1 MIRITE
7 LKLPVT
13 HDPGALKKKAAEFL
27 RVGENSIRNIVIAS
41 RSIDARQKPQLFY
54 VYTLDVDL
62 SGEMHVLRKARRHKN
77 IMSIEPQ
84 IYRFPEHGSELPAHR
99 PVVVGSGPC
108 GLFAAYH
115 LALAGMKPVILER
128 GEDALTRSAKVSRF
142 FEGGPL
148 DPECNV
154 QFGEGG
160 AGTFSDGK
168 LNTSVKDP
176 GLRGAFVKR
185 TFVEF
190 GAPENILYD
199 RRPHV
204 GTDELIPILIRMRKR
219 IEELGGEYH
228 FSSKMTGFTV
238 SPSGSLT
245 SVCVNDSHTI
255 PADICVLAPGH
266 SARDTFRM
274 LQKMGVLLESKSFAA
289 GVRIEHPQEMIDLS
303 QYGQTAPKETGPASY
318 KLTHRTEEGRGV
330 YSFCMCPGGYVIN
343 SSSEQGYLAVNGM
356 SYSGRGSKNANS
368 ALIITVSPSD
378 FDPYADGL
386 YSGPL
391 SGIAF
396 QRKLERLAYETL
408 AGKIPQQLYGD
419 FAENTVSSGFGD
431 FETCTKGA
439 AGFANLREILPGFL
453 SDCLISGVSAFGRKI
468 EGFDRRDA
476 ILSGVESRSSSPVR
490 IVRDDR
496 YVSSVEGLYPAGE
509 GAGYAG
515 GIMSAA
521 MDGVRVS
528 EAIIRK
534 YQAIGT
540 VLS

>member
-13 HDPGALKKKAAEFL
+13 HDPGALKKRAAEVL
-27 RVGENSIRNIVIAS
+27 RVGESAIRRLVITS
-41 RSIDARQKPQLFY
+41 RSVDARQKPELFF
-54 VYTLDVDL
+54 VYTLDVDV
-62 SGEMHVLRKARRHKN
+62 SGESKILRRDRRHKN
-77 IMSIEPQ
+77 IMSIHPQ
-84 IYRFPEHGSELPAHR
+84 VYRFPEHGKELPAHR
-99 PVVVGSGPC
+99 PIVVGSGPC

-115 LALAGMKPVILER
+115 LALAGMQPIILER
-128 GEDALTRSAKVSRF
+128 GGDALTRSAKVTRF

-176 GLRGAFVKR
+176 GLRGAFVKQA
-185 TFVEF
+185 FVEF
-190 GAPENILYD
+190 GAPGNILYD

-219 IEELGGEYH
+219 IEELGGEYR

-238 SPSGSLT
+238 SASGALT
-245 SVCVNDSHTI
+245 SVIVNDTIEI

-266 SARDTFRM
+266 SARDTFCM
-274 LQKMGVLLESKSFAA
+274 LQKEGVLLESKAFAA
-289 GVRIEHPQEMIDLS
+289 GVRIEHPQEMIDCS
-303 QYGQTAPKETGPASY
+303 QYGQTAPRETGPAPY
-318 KLTHRTEEGRGV
+318 KLTHKAEDGRGV
-330 YSFCMCPGGYVIN
+330 YSFCMCPGGYVVN
-343 SSSEQGYLAVNGM
+343 SSSEEGYLAVNGM
-356 SYSGRGSKNANS
+356 SYSGRDSKNANS
-368 ALIITVSPSD
+368 ALIITVTPSD
-378 FDPYADGL
+378 FNPYADAQFH
-386 YSGPL
+386 GPL

-396 QRKLERLAYETL
+396 QRQLERLAFQTL
-408 AGKIPQQLYGD
+408 AGKIPEQLYGD
-419 FAENTVSSGFGD
+419 FKTGTVSSGYGEFGS
-431 FETCTKGA
+431 CTKGA
-439 AGFANLREILPGFL
+439 AGFADLREILPDFM
-453 SDCLISGVSAFGRKI
+453 SDSLISGISAFGKKI
-468 EGFDRRDA
+468 EGFDRPDA

-490 IVRDDR
+490 IVRDDSL
-496 YVSSVEGLYPAGE
+496 VSSVGGLYPAGE

-534 YQAIGT
+534 YQAIKP
-540 VLS
+540 L

>member
-13 HDPGALKKKAAEFL
+13 HDQEALKKKAAAVL
-27 RVGENSIRNIVIAS
+27 RVDENAIRRLVISS
-41 RSIDARQKPQLFY
+41 RSVDARQKPDLFY
-54 VYTLDVDL
+54 VYTLDVDV
-62 SGEMHVLRKARRHKN
+62 SGEAKILRKERRHKN
-77 IMSIEPQ
+77 IMSISPQ
-84 IYRFPEHGSELPAHR
+84 VYRFPEHGKELPDHR

-115 LALAGMKPVILER
+115 LALAGMQPIILER
-128 GEDALTRSAKVSRF
+128 GEDALTRSAKVTRF

-176 GLRGAFVKR
+176 GLRGAFVKQA
-185 TFVEF
+185 FVEF

-219 IEELGGEYH
+219 IEELGGEYR
-228 FSSKMTGFTV
+228 FNSKMTGFTV
-238 SPSGSLT
+238 SASGCLS
-245 SVCVNDSHTI
+245 SVLVNDDLEI

-274 LQKMGVLLESKSFAA
+274 LQKKGVVLESKAFAA
-289 GVRIEHPQEMIDLS
+289 GLRIEHPQEMIDRS
-303 QYGQTAPKETGPASY
+303 QYGQTAPPEIGPAPY
-318 KLTHRTEEGRGV
+318 KLTHKTGDGRGV
-330 YSFCMCPGGYVIN
+330 YSFCMCPGGYVVN
-343 SSSEQGYLAVNGM
+343 SSSEDGYLAVNGM
-356 SYSGRGSKNANS
+356 SYSGRDSNNANS

-378 FDPYADGL
+378 FDPYADDL
-386 YSGPL
+386 YFGSL

-396 QRKLERLAYETL
+396 QRKLEKLAFQTL

-419 FAENTVSSGFGD
+419 FAENTVSCGYGD
-431 FETCTKGA
+431 FGSCTKGA
-439 AGFANLREILPGFL
+439 SGFANLREILPDFMSG
-453 SDCLISGVSAFGRKI
+453 CLISGVEAFGRKI
-468 EGFDRRDA
+468 EGFDRPDA

-496 YVSSVEGLYPAGE
+496 LVSSVDGLYPAGE

-534 YQAIGT
+534 YQAIKS
-540 VLS
+540 L

>member
-13 HDPGALKKKAAEFL
+13 HDPGALKKKAAAAL
-27 RVGENSIRNIVIAS
+27 RVDESAIRRLVIAS
-41 RSIDARQKPQLFY
+41 RSIDARQKPDLFF
-54 VYTLDVDL
+54 VYTLDADV
-62 SGEMHVLRKARRHKN
+62 SGETQILKKGRRHKN
-77 IMSIEPQ
+77 IMSISPQ
-84 IYRFPEHGSELPAHR
+84 IYRFPEHGNELPAHR

-115 LALAGMKPVILER
+115 LALAGMQPIILER
-128 GEDALTRSAKVSRF
+128 GEDALTRSAKVTRF
-142 FEGGPL
+142 FQGGPL

-176 GLRGAFVKR
+176 GLRGLFVKQA
-185 TFVEF
+185 FVEF

-219 IEELGGEYH
+219 IEELGGEYS
-228 FSSKMTGFTV
+228 FSSKMTGFTT
-238 SPSGSLT
+238 SASGCIS
-245 SVCVNDSHTI
+245 SVLVNGSREI

-266 SARDTFRM
+266 SARDTFRV
-274 LQKMGVLLESKSFAA
+274 LLGNGVLLESKAFAC
-289 GVRIEHPQEMIDLS
+289 GLRIEHPQEMIDFS
-303 QYGQTAPKETGPASY
+303 QYGQAAPQETGPAPY
-318 KLTHRTEEGRGV
+318 KLTHKAEDGRGV
-330 YSFCMCPGGYVIN
+330 YSFCMCPGGYVVN
-343 SSSEQGYLAVNGM
+343 SSSEEGYLAVNGM
-356 SYSGRGSKNANS
+356 SYSGRDSKNANS

-378 FDPYADGL
+378 FHSYADAQ
-386 YSGPL
+386 YRGPL

-396 QRKLERLAYETL
+396 QKSLEKLAFDTL

-419 FAENTVSSGFGD
+419 FVSGTVSSGYGEFGS
-431 FETCTKGA
+431 CTKGA
-439 AGFANLREILPGFL
+439 AGFADLREILPDFM
-453 SDCLISGVSAFGRKI
+453 SNCLISGISAFGKKI
-468 EGFDRRDA
+468 AGFDRPDA

-490 IVRDDR
+490 IVRNDML
-496 YVSSVEGLYPAGE
+496 VSSVGGLYPAGE

-534 YQAIGT
+534 YKAI
-540 VLS
+540 SPR

>member
-13 HDPGALKKKAAEFL
+13 HDPGALKKKAASIL
-27 RVGENSIRNIVIAS
+27 RIGESAVRTIDIVS
-41 RSIDARQKPQLFY
+41 RSIDARQKPDLFY
-54 VYTLDVDL
+54 VYTLDVDIR
-62 SGEMHVLRKARRHKN
+62 GEEQVLRKQRRHKN
-77 IMSIEPQ
+77 IMSISPQ
-84 IYRFPEHGSELPAHR
+84 VYSFPEHGNELPAHR
-99 PVVVGSGPC
+99 PVIVGSGPC

-115 LALAGMKPVILER
+115 LALAGMRPVILER
-128 GEDALTRSAKVSRF
+128 GEDALTRSAKVSNF
-142 FEGGPL
+142 FAGGPL

-176 GLRGAFVKR
+176 GLRGAFVKQA
-185 TFVEF
+185 FVEF

-238 SPSGSLT
+238 SASGHIS
-245 SVCVNDSHTI
+245 SVLVNDSVEI
-255 PADICVLAPGH
+255 PADICILAPGH

-274 LQKMGVLLESKSFAA
+274 LQSCGVLLESKSFAA
-289 GVRIEHPQEMIDLS
+289 GVRIEHPQEMIDLA
-303 QYGQTAPKETGPASY
+303 QYGQTAPAETGPAPY
-318 KLTHRTEEGRGV
+318 KLTHRTENGRGV
-330 YSFCMCPGGYVIN
+330 YSFCMCPGGYVVD
-343 SSSEQGYLAVNGM
+343 SSSEKGYLAVNGM
-356 SYSGRGSKNANS
+356 SYSGRDSKNANS

-378 FDPYADGL
+378 FDPYADAQYNGA
-386 YSGPL
+386 L

-396 QRKLERLAYETL
+396 QRRLEELAYRTL

-419 FAENTVSSGFGD
+419 FLKRTVSSGYGNFGSCVRG
-431 FETCTKGA
+431 T
-439 AGFANLREILPGFL
+439 AGFADLREILPEFM
-453 SDCLISGVSAFGRKI
+453 SDSLISGISAFGRKI
-468 EGFDRRDA
+468 DGFDRPDA

-528 EAIIRK
+528 EAIVRRYK
-534 YQAIGT
+534 AINPGS
-540 VLS
+540 V